1 MDVGIDTLTPPL
13 SILTCFRA
21 AEYAGHEHATEECLP
36 RKTHQVQENTCI
48 DHHNVL
54 RLRREL
60 TQRLRWN
67 WWCSPGNCI
76 GRGGAFRRRVVIY
89 IHPWGGD
96 ECWRWLQLSR
106 ACNAWPTLTEGL
118 RRRDRRKLTTQMMML
133 MRIII
138 KQRHAGA
145 ASGHGRI

>member
-1 MDVGIDTLTPPL
+1 MREALAVEQLGVDVGIDTLTPPL

-67 WWCSPGNCI
+67 WWCSPGI
-76 GRGGAFRRRVVIY
+76 VSVEVEHLGG
-89 IHPWGGD
+89 W
-96 ECWRWLQLSR
+96 
-106 ACNAWPTLTEGL
+106 
-118 RRRDRRKLTTQMMML
+118 
-133 MRIII
+133 
-138 KQRHAGA
+138 
-145 ASGHGRI
+145 